1 MNLFIYLFYFIL
13 VFFHPIF
20 ILAQTN
26 SNFIITAKNNFGFAK
41 NLYDEGDYLRAAN
54 EFERCLFYSKNLES
68 GTSDSI
74 LFWIGKSFR
83 NDGKYKESNIF
94 FKKISPINTDFYL
107 DTKLLISLN
116 YFNLEKNDSSLVFLD
131 YNQKRLPNYANQYK
145 YKQLKLANYLILK
158 QFDQANRCLSDIS
171 ESYSP
176 IFKELLLKSRNSK
189 RKSPVLAGTLS
200 ALVPGSG
207 KVYTNR
213 FWDGLYSFLIIGVTS
228 WRAYEGYK
236 SKGFESVDFWVFG
249 SMASYFYLG
258 NIYGSAI
265 SAKIYNQKIDN
276 EIKNSIEVFINV
288 NF

>member
-1 MNLFIYLFYFIL
+1 MNLFIYLFNFIL
-13 VFFHPIF
+13 VLFPSIF

-54 EFERCLFYSKNLES
+54 EFERCLFYSKNLEL

-83 NDGKYKESNIF
+83 NDGKYKESNSF
-94 FKKISPINTDFYL
+94 LRKISPINTDFYL

-131 YNQKRLPNYANQYK
+131 YNPKRLPNYANQYK
-145 YKQLKLANYLILK
+145 YNQLKLANYLILK

-176 IFKELLLKSRNSK
+176 IFKKLLLKSRNSK

-207 KVYTNR
+207 KIYTNR

-249 SMASYFYLG
+249 SMVSYFYLG

-276 EIKNSIEVFINV
+276 EIKNSIGVFINV